1 VTDAVAAPAGAD
13 PAAADAT
20 AAGPAAANPAAAE
33 ATAADPAGE
42 SSPDLPSARLAAAGL
57 TLPPVP
63 APLAGYVPAV
73 RVGDLVF
80 TAGQLPMVD
89 GHLISPGAVGKPPTA
104 KIGPAEGAAAARV
117 AALNAV
123 AAAAAAAGGLDELSA
138 VVKVTVFVNSV
149 GEFTGHPTVADGASS
164 LIAEVFGAAG
174 RHARSAVGVASLPLD
189 APVEVE
195 LVATVRPA
203 REPRF
208 RQL

>member
-1 VTDAVAAPAGAD
+1 MTAGT
-13 PAAADAT
+13 PGT
-20 AAGPAAANPAAAE
+20 AAGTPGTADDAA
-33 ATAADPAGE
+33 
-42 SSPDLPSARLAAAGL
+42 LPSARLAAAGL

-63 APLAGYVPAV
+63 APLAGYVPAI
-73 RVGDLVF
+73 RVGDMVF

-89 GHLISPGAVGKPPTA
+89 GHLVSPGAVGKPPSA
-104 KIGPAEGAAAARV
+104 KVGPAEGAAAARV
-117 AALNAV
+117 AALNAI
-123 AAAAAAAGGLDELSA
+123 AAAASVAGGIDELAA
-138 VVKVTVFVNSV
+138 VVKLTVFVNSV

-164 LIAEVFGAAG
+164 LVAEVFGAAG

-195 LVATVRPA
+195 LVATVRPS

>member
-1 VTDAVAAPAGAD
+1 VTDAATAPTAADPDPTAADPAGAD
-13 PAAADAT
+13 PAAADP
-20 AAGPAAANPAAAE
+20 AGV
-33 ATAADPAGE
+33 DPAGD
-42 SSPDLPSARLAAAGL
+42 SANALPSARLAAAGL

-73 RVGDLVF
+73 RVGDMVF

-123 AAAAAAAGGLDELSA
+123 AAAASVAGGLDELSA

-149 GEFTGHPTVADGASS
+149 GEFTAHPTVADGAST

-203 REPRF
+203 HEPRF